1 MSSLNWENKIKF
13 TFFFSKKFISVIL
26 FRIIKKPT
34 NKIIAPKKYEEIEKM
49 LLFLGLNKLYKLN
62 ITEKII
68 ALKDIHIATLFLL
81 LKLYP

>member
-49 LLFLGLNKLYKLN
+49 LLFLG
-62 ITEKII
+62 
-68 ALKDIHIATLFLL
+68 
-81 LKLYP
+81 